1 MDASEQLIIV
11 NGKDKTESVVSVQFR
26 GSKCDVVFDNSSHVY
41 SYNSSNVRIIK
52 LKQVF
57 DPNKIIFKYK
67 GTIIAD
73 IDQVRDFGEFYRVIR
88 AGKKELSCRRTD
100 VQISQNCLAEAHS
113 KELFQYFKDTATAVS
128 LKTENGINILKLQY
142 DKIVAVDDCTVLS
155 RFLKTN
161 LPVEK
166 RNRTAPLIFP
176 FGLNQSQKV
185 AVENA
190 FSSQVSIIQGPP
202 GTGKT
207 QTILNII
214 ANAVRYGKS
223 VAVVSNN
230 NSAILN
236 IAEKMENQGVD
247 FLTAFLGSQKNKN
260 RFLDTQNGTYPNM
273 QSWLLDAESK
283 NAIDNDVAQLSEELD
298 TMLNS
303 RNRIAEIDQE
313 LLALKPEHF
322 YFEKY
327 YKGKRTV
334 KIDAK
339 QLARLTSGKLLS
351 LWLEYEFNSGKKLG
365 FFKKIFFAI
374 RFSRAALSL
383 FSHVP
388 EDAIPFVQDLYY
400 KNKMTELYEEKKS
413 LEAKLRD
420 YHFDAKMKELGEKS
434 MKLFKS
440 ELAYRYQWQQPR
452 LIFEK
457 EDFRGKSDEF
467 NKEYPI
473 ILSTTYS
480 IKGTLSTGHIYDYII
495 VDEASQV
502 DLATGVLAFSCAK
515 NIIIVGDQQQLPN
528 VLTYDDIRIADDIW
542 NKHNFDEHYRFSTHS
557 MLAAAT
563 EIWSEAPSVLLREH
577 YRCHPKIA
585 NFFNQKFYNG
595 QLIVMTE
602 DHGEDD
608 VLSMYRTAPGNHA
621 RGHMNQR
628 QIDVVQNEILPVLKE
643 RGYRDIGIITPY
655 HDQEYAIQRQFGN
668 AYDVATVH
676 KFQGREKDAI
686 VLVSVDNIIGE
697 FVDNPNLL
705 NVAVS
710 RAVKSLTVVISD
722 SKENEKTNYGDLAKY
737 IEYNNFQIVE
747 SKVFSVFDLLYKG
760 YYKQRKDYFIKHKRV
775 SEYDSENIA
784 YAVIKKILSL
794 PEFSKID
801 CAVHSSVATLIRDY
815 SLMTDEEAR
824 YASNPLTHLDFLLF
838 SKMDKKPIMAIEID
852 GTRFHAEGSRQAE
865 RDLLKNS
872 VMEKYGLPLLRIR
885 TNESGVE
892 KRIITKLREIL

>member
-1 MDASEQLIIV
+1 V
-11 NGKDKTESVVSVQFR
+11 NGKDKTESIVSFRFR
-26 GSKCDVVFDNSSHVY
+26 GSKCDVVFDNSSQVY

-52 LKQVF
+52 LKQVI
-57 DPNKIIFKYK
+57 DPDTIIFKYK
-67 GTIIAD
+67 GGIITS
-73 IDQVRDFGEFYRVIR
+73 IDQIRDFGEFYRVIR
-88 AGKKELSCRRTD
+88 IGKKELSCRRND

-142 DKIVAVDDCTVLS
+142 DKITAVDDCTVLS
-155 RFLKTN
+155 RFLTPS

-166 RNRTAPLIFP
+166 RNRTVPLIFP
-176 FGLNQSQKV
+176 FGLNQCQKM

-214 ANAVRYGKS
+214 ANAVKNGKS
-223 VAVVSNN
+223 VAVVSSN

-236 IAEKMENQGVD
+236 VAEKMEEQGVA
-247 FLTAFLGSQKNKN
+247 FLTAFLGNQKNKN
-260 RFLDTQNGTYPNM
+260 RFLDTQTRTYPNM
-273 QSWLLDAESK
+273 RSWILDADRK
-283 NAIDNDVAQLSEELD
+283 NAFYRDVAQLSEEIN

-313 LLALKPEHF
+313 LLALKAEQF

-327 YKGKRTV
+327 YEGKRT
-334 KIDAK
+334 IRFDAK
-339 QLARLTSGKLLS
+339 RLSQLTSDKLLS
-351 LWLEYEFNSGKKLG
+351 LWLEYEFNSGKRIGL
-365 FFKKIFFAI
+365 FKKLFISI
-374 RFSRAALSL
+374 RFNRAALSV
-383 FSHVP
+383 FSHVA
-388 EDAIPFVQDLYY
+388 EDAIPFIQGLYY
-400 KNKMTELYEEKKS
+400 KNKMAELHEEKKS

-420 YHFDAKMKELGEKS
+420 YHFDAKIKELREKS
-434 MKLFKS
+434 MKLFKA

-452 LIFEK
+452 MIFEK
-457 EDFRGKSDEF
+457 TDFRGKSEEF
-467 NKEYPI
+467 NREYPV
-473 ILSTTYS
+473 ILSTAYS
-480 IKGTLSTGHIYDYII
+480 IKGTLSTEHIYDYLI

-528 VLTYDDIRIADDIW
+528 VLTFNDIRIADDIW
-542 NKHNFDEHYRFSTHS
+542 NKHEFDERYHFATHS
-557 MLAAAT
+557 MLASAA
-563 EIWSEAPSVLLREH
+563 EIWSEVPSVLLREH

-585 NFFNQKFYNG
+585 SFFNQKFYNG
-595 QLIVMTE
+595 QLIIMTE
-602 DHGEDD
+602 DRGEAD

-621 RGHMNQR
+621 RDHMNQR
-628 QIDVVQNEILPVLKE
+628 QIDVICKEILPVLKE

-655 HDQEYAIQRQFGN
+655 RDQVAAIQQQFGD
-668 AYDVATVH
+668 AYEVATVH

-686 VLVSVDNIIGE
+686 VLASVDNVIGE

-710 RAVKSLTVVISD
+710 RAIKSLTIVISGR
-722 SKENEKTNYGDLAKY
+722 KENEKTNYGDLARY
-737 IEYNNFQIVE
+737 IEYNNFQIIE
-747 SKVFSVFDLLYKG
+747 SKIFSVFDLLYKE
-760 YYKQRKDYFIKHKRV
+760 YYKQRREYLIKHKRV

-794 PEFSKID
+794 QEFSKID
-801 CAVHSSVATLIRDY
+801 CAIHSSVATLIRDY
-815 SLMTDEEAR
+815 SLLTKEETL

-852 GTRFHAEGSRQAE
+852 GTRYHAKGSRQAE

-892 KRIITKLREIL
+892 NRIITELRQVL